1 MRRLST
7 LALMLAGPALILSAA
22 PSFVITTTSLP
33 PALFGQPYPAVTLDT
48 TGDPGPVAWSFPAG
62 APAPSGFIVG
72 PAQVIT
78 QGTFC
83 YGFAAQSGPPLCT
96 GAVQTFPGVYNFIVQ
111 ATSLST
117 GQIATKTLTLAVV
130 QQLQIL
136 TATLPDAAA
145 NQPYAVQIMT
155 QGGTGQFAW
164 TVPFGTLPA
173 GIVLDPAAGTLAG
186 TAPNVTATYNF
197 TIQVQD
203 QVTLQVASRPY
214 TLNIQGGIAII
225 TPSLPNAYVGQ
236 AYSFQMQSSGGRT
249 MVWSIPAGWTLPP
262 GFSISSSGLLT
273 GFGTGTGIFQT
284 RIQVLEQ
291 ESQVVA
297 THDYTF
303 NVTLG
308 PLGIV
313 ESTLPAANQNL
324 PYRATLTPQGG
335 IPPYRW
341 SFDIPN
347 PQSLTISPTT
357 GVITGTPP
365 NSGTYAL
372 PVSLKDATQQV
383 FSESFVFSVLPA
395 VSITTTAVGNGLPGV
410 PYSAT
415 VSATGGALPYRWSI
429 SAGTLPPGLSLN
441 AASGQITGTPSASG
455 VFPFTVQVTDF
466 NAVVA
471 TKNLTITIGAGQLLT
486 ITTAS
491 LPDGALNQTYSQQLA
506 ATGGTPPLTWT
517 VGSGTLPPGLN
528 LTSTGVISGTPTI
541 LGTSSIDVVVTDVNG
556 AVARKSLSINIANA
570 GTPVT
575 ITSGDFTGNV
585 LTAFTQTLT
594 ATGGT
599 PPYTWSIS
607 EGTLPGGLQL
617 NSTTGVISGTPSP
630 GGVSQ
635 IKFIA
640 TDSRGLTG
648 SKTITI
654 TIIVPPTP
662 AVSIGLGS
670 SSQPAVS
677 LSTSAPYPL
686 EITGFLTLT
695 FASSVG
701 GTDDMVRFS
710 DGTRR
715 VFFVVRPNTTQGLF
729 TTISNGTPAIITGT
743 VAGTISTTVSMSA
756 GGQDI
761 TPNPAPSKTITI
773 DAGVPV
779 ITSVALQQV
788 TGGISVVVQGYS
800 NTREVSSGSFTFSVS
815 SGNTLSV
822 ATLIVPLTSA
832 YTTWF
837 NNSASN
843 ATGGQFR
850 LTVPFSVTG
859 SATAVTKVSVTLT
872 NTKGASIPAS
882 SP

>member
-1 MRRLST
+1 MRRLTT
-7 LALMLAGPALILSAA
+7 LGLLLAGAALTLSAQLT
-22 PSFVITTTSLP
+22 ITTKSVP
-33 PALFGQPYPAVTLDT
+33 PAIFGQPYPAVTLDT
-48 TGDPGPVAWSFPAG
+48 TGDPGPVTWSFPAG
-62 APAPSGFIVG
+62 APAPSGFVVG

-83 YGFAAQSGPPLCT
+83 YGFPAQSGPPLCT

-111 ATSLST
+111 ATSQST
-117 GQIATKTLTLAVV
+117 GQIATKQLTIAVV
-130 QQLQIL
+130 QQLQII
-136 TATLPDAAA
+136 TTTLPDAAA

-214 TLNIQGGIAII
+214 TLNIQGGIAIT

-236 AYSFQMQSSGGRT
+236 AYSFQMQSSGGKT

-297 THDYTF
+297 THDYTL

-324 PYRATLTPQGG
+324 PYRATLTPAGG

-365 NSGTYAL
+365 NSGTFAL

-415 VSATGGALPYRWSI
+415 ISATGGALPYRWSI

-441 AASGQITGTPSASG
+441 ATSGQITGIPSASG
-455 VFPFTVQVTDF
+455 IFPFTVQVIDF
-466 NAVVA
+466 NAVAA
-471 TKNLTITIGAGQLLT
+471 TRDLTITIGAGQLLT

-491 LPDGALNQTYSQQLA
+491 LPDGAVNQTYSQPLA

-517 VGSGTLPPGLN
+517 LGSGTLPPGLN
-528 LTSTGVISGTPTI
+528 LTGAGVISGTPTV
-541 LGTSSIDVVVTDVNG
+541 LGTSSFDVVVTDVNG

-575 ITSGDFTGNV
+575 ITSGNFTGIV
-585 LTAFTQTLT
+585 LSAFSQTITA
-594 ATGGT
+594 AGGT
-599 PPYTWSIS
+599 PPYTFTIPS
-607 EGTLPGGLQL
+607 GTLPPGLQL
-617 NSTTGVISGTPSP
+617 NAATGVISGTPGA
-630 GGVSQ
+630 GGTSTFTVT
-635 IKFIA
+635 A
-640 TDSRGLTG
+640 TDSRGQFG
-648 SKTITI
+648 SKTISI
-654 TIIVPPTP
+654 AILLPPTP
-662 AVSIGLGS
+662 PTTITVGTTT
-670 SSQPAVS
+670 QPSVG

-686 EITGFLTLT
+686 EITGVMTLT
-695 FASSVG
+695 FSSSVG
-701 GTDDMVRFS
+701 GTGEEARFS
-710 DGTRR
+710 NGSRSLQ
-715 VFFVVRPNTTQGLF
+715 FIIRPNATQAIF
-729 TTISNGTPAIITGT
+729 PTISTGTPAIITGT
-743 VAGTISTTVSMSA
+743 VAGIITTTLSMSA

-761 TPNPAPSKTITI
+761 TPTPTPTKTIPV
-773 DAGVPV
+773 DAAVPV

-822 ATLIVPLTSA
+822 STLVVPLTSA
-832 YTTWF
+832 YTAWF
-837 NNSASN
+837 NNAASN

-850 LTVPFSVTG
+850 LTVPFNVTG

-872 NTKGASIPAS
+872 NTKGASVPAS